1 MKLPRL
7 RYLIAGTAVALALAA
22 AAGVV
27 VLNSEWA
34 AQRVGREAE
43 ALIEARF
50 DGRAQVDAVS
60 VKLFPWVQISGSNL
74 RITRSDGETPF
85 LQVARFEM
93 SGSPLQLLRRSAARV
108 DLDGFELF
116 ITKGRRQ
123 ASAAL
128 RGHHVRDVHIGQLHV
143 NDGRLLI
150 IPDNPDKLPLE
161 FSLHEVTLTDFRFDR
176 STAFAAKITNPKP
189 RALIQTEGHLGPWDT
204 AAPRAT
210 PLSGVYLFNDG
221 ELDAIKGLGGH
232 LTSSGNFDGVLERLK
247 VQGTTSSRD
256 FQLDLA
262 NQPVPL
268 QTQFKATVDGTRGDV
283 VLDDIDAL
291 LGQSRIR
298 AHGAVT
304 GTRGVKGR
312 TVALKLTMKD
322 ARFQDLHR
330 LTIKGT
336 EPPMRGRL
344 DVDAEF
350 ELPPGEDDVPLRLLL
365 NGTFAI
371 RQGQFASDT
380 TQNKIDELSRRGR
393 GEPANQEVSN
403 VMSAFGSAFTLRNGV
418 LQLPRLRFDVKGAR
432 IDLGGRYTL
441 RSEALDF
448 TGAVRLEAPVS
459 QTVTGFKSVLL
470 KAVDPLFRR
479 DGAGTVLPIR
489 IAGTVDKPAFK
500 LDVKRVMSRD

>member
-1 MKLPRL
+1 MKLPRP
-7 RYLIAGTAVALALAA
+7 RYLIAGTVLALALGAA
-22 AAGVV
+22 AMVV

-34 AQRVGREAE
+34 ARRVGQEAE

-74 RITRSDGETPF
+74 RITRSDGETLF
-85 LQVARFEM
+85 LRVARFEM
-93 SGSPLQLLRRSAARV
+93 SGSPLQLLRRSASRV
-108 DLDGFELF
+108 DLDGFELY
-116 ITKGRRQ
+116 ITKGRKQ

-128 RGHHVRDVHIGQLHV
+128 RGHMHDVHIGEVHV
-143 NDGRLLI
+143 NNGRLLI
-150 IPDNPDKLPLE
+150 IPDNPEKLPLE
-161 FSLHEVTLTDFRFDR
+161 FALHEVTLTDFRFDR

-221 ELDAIKGLGGH
+221 ELNAIKGIGGH
-232 LTSSGNFDGVLERLK
+232 LTSSGNFDGILERIK

-256 FQLDLA
+256 FQLDLGK
-262 NQPVPL
+262 QPVPL

-283 VLDDIDAL
+283 FLDDIDAL

-312 TVALKLTMKD
+312 TVSLKLTMKD
-322 ARFQDLHR
+322 ARFQDLLR
-330 LTIKGT
+330 LSVKGV

-344 DVDAEF
+344 DVDAGF
-350 ELPPGEDDVPLRLLL
+350 ELPPGEEDVPLRLFL

-393 GEPANQEVSN
+393 GEPANQDVSN
-403 VMSAFGSAFTLRNGV
+403 VMSAFGSAFTLQHGV
-418 LQLPRLRFDVKGAR
+418 LQLPKLRFDVKGAR
-432 IDLGGRYTL
+432 IELGGRYTL

-448 TGAVRLEAPVS
+448 TGAVRLDAPVS

-479 DGAGTVLPIR
+479 DGAGAVLPIR